1 MPFQIRMQFSK
12 FMYIE
17 MSYIILVSSELDL

>member
-1 MPFQIRMQFSK
+1 MPFQIKRQFSK

-17 MSYIILVSSELDL
+17 TSYIILVSTELDL